1 MFSCLLVRNQVWAA
15 LVTKFPRRLINPK
28 PWSND
33 PINPITPKSGKAI
46 PKKRNVYLE
55 REEGGGGPTGGWGAT
70 EERGWDA
77 TFVIPVHLSI

>member
-33 PINPITPKSGKAI
+33 PINPITPKSGTVI

-55 REEGGGGPTGGWGAT
+55 VGGGGGQL
-70 EERGWDA
+70 RGQVKRGVARHICD
-77 TFVIPVHLSI
+77 TRPPLHI